1 MNEESIGLPALQPYF
16 FFYAMSRD
24 VKMKNKLRTEGF
36 VILGRV
42 MFTFYGL
49 L

>member
-1 MNEESIGLPALQPYF
+1 
-16 FFYAMSRD
+16 MSRD

>member
-1 MNEESIGLPALQPYF
+1 MKNLVTYQHYNLI